1 MSTVSET
8 DRRIAELA
16 ARQHNVI
23 DTRDLRALGA
33 DRSAVARRVADRR
46 LRRLHRGVYAVGR
59 VDQKGRWLAAVRA
72 VGTDAVLSHRD
83 AAALH
88 GLRRC
93 DRRLVEVTTTSHLR
107 SRPGIAVHQA
117 RVLDPRDRNTIA
129 GIPVTSIPR
138 TLLDLAAVVD
148 RIPLRRAFEEAERL
162 RVLDTRA
169 LQDLLDRSNGHRG
182 VSALGALLAHDPAPT
197 TESKSELEARFMD
210 VIRDH
215 DLPVPQ
221 LNVLVEGHLVD
232 AYWPAARLVIELQGY
247 QFHSHRTAFERDH
260 AKLAR
265 LKLAGFET
273 LAFTSRQVTMERA
286 ATARV
291 IATLLA
297 RGGMART
304 S

>member
-1 MSTVSET
+1 VSDI
-8 DRRIAELA
+8 DRQIAELA

-23 DTRDLRALGA
+23 DIRELHALGA
-33 DRSAVARRVADRR
+33 GGSAVRQRVADLR

-59 VDQKGRWLAAVRA
+59 LDQKGRWLAAVRA
-72 VGTDAVLSHRD
+72 IGGDALLSHRD

-93 DRRLVEVTTTSHLR
+93 DRRLVEVTSPTYVRARAGIEVHR
-107 SRPGIAVHQA
+107 SR
-117 RVLDPRDRNTIA
+117 VLRPQDRTNVA

-138 TLLDLAAVVD
+138 TLLDLAEVVD
-148 RIPLRRAFEEAERL
+148 RTQLRRAYEEAERL

-169 LQDLLDRSNGHRG
+169 LQDLLDRSNGRRG

-210 VIRDH
+210 LIRDN

-221 LNVLVEGHLVD
+221 LNVIVEGHLVD
-232 AYWPAARLVIELQGY
+232 AYWPAARLVVELQGY
-247 QFHSHRTAFERDH
+247 EFHSHRTAFERDH

-265 LKLAGFET
+265 LKLAGFEA
-273 LAFTSRQVTMERA
+273 LAFTWRQVTMERA
-286 ATARV
+286 ATARL
-291 IATLLA
+291 IGTLLA
-297 RGGMART
+297 RGAMART